1 MTDRFDLEQHIMKCW
16 QITDDLDLIATMI
29 SETNMEAE
37 DQDKYMNILIGMKE
51 LYNARFNAMFKT
63 FEDMIQEGQ
72 FKNMAWNPGDF
83 QGLDEMP

>member
-51 LYNARFNAMFKT
+51 LYNARFDILFRT
-63 FEDMIQEGQ
+63 FENMVQRGQ
-72 FKNMAWNPGDF
+72 FKTVAWNPGDF